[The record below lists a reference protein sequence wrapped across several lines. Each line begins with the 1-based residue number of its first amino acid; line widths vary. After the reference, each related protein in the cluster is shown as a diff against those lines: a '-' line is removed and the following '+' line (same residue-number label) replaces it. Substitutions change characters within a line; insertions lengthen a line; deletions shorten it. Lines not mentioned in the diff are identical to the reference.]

1 MPPVRWKSISPET
14 SAWFIV
20 AMSPTS
26 LAPLKTRLAVSVNLV
41 TSSALCSLNG
51 SKPAMQQMLKT
62 FQSSD
67 SRMPYF
73 LALAASFH
81 RSQP

>member
-26 LAPLKTRLAVSVNLV
+26 LAPLKTRLAVSVNLA
-41 TSSALCSLNG
+41 TSSSLCSLNG
-51 SKPAMQQMLKT
+51 SKPAMT
-62 FQSSD
+62 TDVEDVPVVGFED
-67 SRMPYF
+67 AVF
-73 LALAASFH
+73 LGVGGSFH